1 MESEDLLHSPFFFK
15 TNLMGGTHF
24 LNINVPDHLTECIL
38 RIEDFSIYEPLLPYA
53 GATLQIMV
61 PGFNKCIT
69 FDMATTPEVQ
79 QGFVFTLNA
88 CMLELQ
94 TDNCG
99 LKQYPLPDG
108 IYNITYSVS
117 PNAVIYHEVY
127 HLRIT
132 SAQKQLRNLWGKLN
146 LGPCSPTP
154 EIKAKFELLQTIDSY
169 LKAAKVF
176 VEDEKDCDKGMALYH
191 YAKTLLDKSFC
202 KNC

>member
-1 MESEDLLHSPFFFK
+1 
-15 TNLMGGTHF
+15 MGGTHF

-53 GATLQIMV
+53 GATLQITP
-61 PGFNKCIT
+61 PGFNTCVT
-69 FDMATTPEVQ
+69 FDVSTTPEVT
-79 QGFVFTLNA
+79 QGFVFNLNA

-108 IYNITYSVS
+108 IYHIVYSVA
-117 PNAVIYHEVY
+117 PNAVIYDEVH

-132 SAQKQLRNLWGKLN
+132 HAKKQLRDLYGQLN

-154 EIKAKFELLQTIDSY
+154 EIKEKFELLSTIDSY
-169 LKAAKVF
+169 LTAAKVF
-176 VEDEKDCDKGMALYH
+176 VEKEGDCKKGMALYH
-191 YAKTLLDKSFC
+191 YAKSLLDKSFC